1 MIFRT
6 KKRKAAEQNGSA
18 GAGDGRGGSQ
28 ATAAPADGF
37 GSTAE
42 VVAEVGRLMEE
53 NQRTPDRDRERRIL
67 RLRHLAGIRFLDEAD
82 GAAGYAAPDPA
93 GLPVEPLGPIE
104 VDALTP
110 EIIRAGI
117 VRDGAVFVRGAVGP
131 EAAEH
136 LADGIEKA
144 FADRAAG
151 KEEPAPADGL
161 YEEFAP
167 EPGFSQ
173 LSERNWIE
181 TGGGVLAAD
190 SPRLAFEMFDAFS
203 RSGLTERIAGY
214 LGEPVAVSAEK
225 CTLRKA
231 DPSIGGAWHQDGN
244 FMGDVRAL
252 NVWLALSHCGEEAPG
267 LDVVP
272 RRVDYLVEAGT
283 DGAALSYV
291 ISPEKVEA
299 AAGEAGIV
307 RPIFAPGDVLLFDDL
322 FLHQTGSDP
331 SMPNPRYAIE
341 SWFFGASGFPADYA
355 PIAA

>member
-1 MIFRT
+1 
-6 KKRKAAEQNGSA
+6 
-18 GAGDGRGGSQ
+18 
-28 ATAAPADGF
+28 
-37 GSTAE
+37 
-42 VVAEVGRLMEE
+42 MEE

-117 VRDGAVFVRGAVGP
+117 VRDGAVLVRGAVGP
-131 EAAEH
+131 EAAKH

-190 SPRLAFEMFDAFS
+190 SPRLAFEMFDAFA

-214 LGEPVAVSAEK
+214 LGEPAAVSAEK

-244 FMGDVRAL
+244 FMGDVSAL
-252 NVWLALSHCGEEAPG
+252 NVWLSLSHCGDEAPG

-291 ISPEKVEA
+291 ISPAKVEE

-307 RPIFAPGDVLLFDDL
+307 RPIFEPGDVLLFDDL